1 MNKNNKLLAIKT
13 SDYSCNARANLYF
26 CSMQTFKIEGEY
38 IQLIQLLKAL
48 NWVEHGAM
56 AQEVVSLGY
65 VKYNG
70 QVDHRKRLKLRPGD
84 QVEYE
89 GMEVKLV

>member
-1 MNKNNKLLAIKT
+1 
-13 SDYSCNARANLYF
+13 
-26 CSMQTFKIEGEY
+26 MQEFKIEGEY

-56 AQEVVSLGY
+56 AQLVVSEGY

-70 QVDHRKRLKLRPGD
+70 QVDYRKRLKLRPGD
-84 QVEYE
+84 VVEFD

>member
-1 MNKNNKLLAIKT
+1 
-13 SDYSCNARANLYF
+13 
-26 CSMQTFKIEGEY
+26 MQEFKIEGEY

-56 AQEVVSLGY
+56 AQWVVVEGY

-70 QVDHRKRLKLRPGD
+70 QVDYRKRLKLRPGD
-84 QVEYE
+84 VVEFD
-89 GMEVKLV
+89 GMQIKLV

>member
-1 MNKNNKLLAIKT
+1 
-13 SDYSCNARANLYF
+13 
-26 CSMQTFKIEGEY
+26 MQEFKIEGEY

-56 AQEVVSLGY
+56 AQWVVSEGY

-70 QVDHRKRLKLRPGD
+70 QVDYRKRLKLRPGD
-84 QVEYE
+84 VIEFD
-89 GMEVKLV
+89 GMEIKLV

>member
-1 MNKNNKLLAIKT
+1 
-13 SDYSCNARANLYF
+13 
-26 CSMQTFKIEGEY
+26 MQEFKIEGEY

-56 AQEVVSLGY
+56 AQWVVSEGY

-70 QVDHRKRLKLRPGD
+70 RVDYRKRLKLRPGD
-84 QVEYE
+84 FVEFD
-89 GMEVKLV
+89 GMQIKLV

>member
-1 MNKNNKLLAIKT
+1 
-13 SDYSCNARANLYF
+13 
-26 CSMQTFKIEGEY
+26 MQEFKIEGEY

-56 AQEVVSLGY
+56 AQGVVSEGY

-70 QVDHRKRLKLRPGD
+70 QVDYRKRLKLKPGD
-84 QVEYE
+84 VVEFD

>member
-1 MNKNNKLLAIKT
+1 
-13 SDYSCNARANLYF
+13 
-26 CSMQTFKIEGEY
+26 MQEFKIEGEY

-56 AQEVVSLGY
+56 AQWVVTEGY

-70 QVDHRKRLKLRPGD
+70 QVDYRKRLKLRPGD
-84 QVEYE
+84 VVEFDV
-89 GMEVKLV
+89 MQIKLV

>member
-1 MNKNNKLLAIKT
+1 
-13 SDYSCNARANLYF
+13 
-26 CSMQTFKIEGEY
+26 MQEFKIEGEY

-56 AQEVVSLGY
+56 AQWVVAEGC

-70 QVDHRKRLKLRPGD
+70 QVDYRKRLKLRPGD
-84 QVEYE
+84 VVEFD
-89 GMEVKLV
+89 GMQIKLV